1 MFKATDNFTS
11 AVDDLGKF
19 DQALHGD
26 ARLYSTIADIL
37 YEEVM
42 GNFDAGG
49 NPRWVPLAES
59 TLMQRSR
66 QGYSNPK
73 PLEGLE
79 HRLRKRSSAT
89 EAEVFM
95 DGDPAIAGAHQFGT
109 DRAGRGNTTRIPAR
123 PYLEIGANGRLK
135 IQQAWSRHLVSM
147 IR

>member
-1 MFKATDNFTS
+1 MLDATDNF
-11 AVDDLGKF
+11 ADAIADLGKLGH
-19 DQALHGD
+19 AMHGD
-26 ARLYSTIADIL
+26 ARLHSTIADIL
-37 YEEVM
+37 YEEVL

-79 HRLRKRSSAT
+79 RRLRKRSSAT
-89 EAEVFM
+89 EAEVYM
-95 DGDPAIAGAHQFGT
+95 DIDPAIAGAHQFGT
-109 DRAGRGNTTRIPAR
+109 DRAGRGNTTKIPAR
-123 PYLEIGANGRLK
+123 PYLEIGAGARVK
-135 IQQAWSRHLVSM
+135 IQQAWSRHLASM

>member
-1 MFKATDNFTS
+1 MLSAADN
-11 AVDDLGKF
+11 F
-19 DQALHGD
+19 DQAFLNLGRIGQAAHGD
-26 ARLYSTIADIL
+26 AQLNATFADIL

-79 HRLRKRSSAT
+79 RYLRKRSSAT

-95 DGDPAIAGAHQFGT
+95 NIDPAIAGAHQFGT

-123 PYLEIGANGRLK
+123 PYLEIGPGARVK
-135 IQQAWSRHLVSM
+135 IQRAWSRHIASM